1 MVCFDAHLGLF
12 YFSKK
17 ITRLIY
23 KFFFKNDIVE
33 GEKMKLLSINNEA
46 LVEELRCANYLGRAT
61 RWDADIYSVDGGSS
75 PNLMAEICRVRQLSY
90 NAVGVALDDG
100 RGDEA
105 DLNGTYRQLIV
116 WDRERSEIA
125 GGYRYA
131 VGREV
136 EAERLSISRYYH
148 LSEHF
153 ITEYLPRAVE
163 LGRSFV
169 APAYQCGVNG
179 LTMYALDALWEGV
192 ARVVK
197 SLQAEY
203 LCGRVTLYDELG
215 VRARNLLV
223 GYMQYGSVLSE
234 SLMTAKQPFKTG
246 ISRRRYSEIFV
257 GAKPEENYKILLSRM
272 RSMHRRIP
280 PIISSY
286 LRLSPSLKLFGSYQ
300 NEDLGGVVESA
311 IMLAVADFYDDV
323 KRRYFIR

>member
-1 MVCFDAHLGLF
+1 
-12 YFSKK
+12 
-17 ITRLIY
+17 
-23 KFFFKNDIVE
+23 
-33 GEKMKLLSINNEA
+33 MKLLSINNEA

-61 RWDADIYSVDGGSS
+61 RWDADIYSVDGSSS

-90 NAVGVALDDG
+90 SAVGVALDDG

-131 VGREV
+131 IGREV
-136 EAERLSISRYYH
+136 EAEKLSISNYYH
-148 LSEHF
+148 LSDRF

-169 APAYQCGVNG
+169 APAYQCGANK

-192 ARVVK
+192 ARVVNGAR
-197 SLQAEY
+197 AEY

-223 GYMQYGSVLSE
+223 GYMQYGGSSTEL
-234 SLMTAKQPFKTG
+234 LMTAKRPFKTG
-246 ISRRRYSEIFV
+246 ISRRRYGEIFV

-286 LRLSPSLKLFGSYQ
+286 LRLSPSLRLFDSYR
-300 NEDLGGVVESA
+300 NEELGGVVESA

-323 KRRYFIR
+323 KRRYFIRG